1 MTNITIP
8 NSVTY
13 IGDYTFYGLEITS
26 ITIPNSVTSIGGGA
40 FSGCTSLTNVTIPNS
55 VTNIDYEAFYRCE
68 NLTDVYC
75 FAETLPSTFSDAF
88 AESPIQSATLHV
100 PASALESYKGTEPW
114 SNFGNIVALTEEEL
128 AQIHSADMNSVQVKA
143 QNGEIT
149 IEGAKDITPVHIY
162 TMNGTKVASGV
173 TKPNATLTLHTVF
186 ASGEVAIVT
195 IGTKSVKVVMK

>member
-1 MTNITIP
+1 M
-8 NSVTY
+8 
-13 IGDYTFYGLEITS
+13 
-26 ITIPNSVTSIGGGA
+26 TSIGGGA

-100 PASALESYKGTEPW
+100 PARALESYKGTEPW

-149 IEGAKDITPVHIY
+149 IEGAKDKTPVHIY
-162 TMNGTKVASGV
+162 TMNGAKVASGV
-173 TKPNATLTLHTVF
+173 TKPNATLTLHTGF

>member
-1 MTNITIP
+1 MTSIE
-8 NSVTY
+8 Y
-13 IGDYTFYGLEITS
+13 YTFAQCENLTS
-26 ITIPNSVTSIGGGA
+26 VNIPNSVTSIGGGA

-100 PASALESYKGTEPW
+100 PARALESYKGTEPW

-149 IEGAKDITPVHIY
+149 IEGAKDKTPVHIY
-162 TMNGTKVASGV
+162 TMNGAKVASGV
-173 TKPNATLTLHTVF
+173 TKPNATLTLHTGF